1 LHDFFEKDNKDNTHT
16 PMQKNKVMLAAL
28 VGMMLATGACRR
40 ETKDEQV
47 RRVFMEYTQ
56 KECPKFVDPYTRLDS
71 AQYSIAEKTLSYHY
85 TVTDSLD
92 NELLFTDELID
103 EFQGNVLKELKSSI
117 AMRNYKEMGITFHY
131 DYHSQSSGKMLLE
144 LDFTPDDYR
153 K

>member
-1 LHDFFEKDNKDNTHT
+1 
-16 PMQKNKVMLAAL
+16 M
-28 VGMMLATGACRR
+28 
-40 ETKDEQV
+40 
-47 RRVFMEYTQ
+47 
-56 KECPKFVDPYTRLDS
+56 
-71 AQYSIAEKTLSYHY
+71 
-85 TVTDSLD
+85 TDSLD